1 MVPAFLLGL
10 IFAAAEALNNAGLDD
25 LIAAV
30 EFCRSP
36 PMLPTGLVSYAR
48 LLVKLFSI
56 DRKRFPCKRQVI
68 C

>member
-36 PMLPTGLVSYAR
+36 PMLPTGLVLLAR
-48 LLVKLFSI
+48 LFVELFHEL
-56 DRKRFPCKRQVI
+56 
-68 C
+68 